1 MGKINEEKRAQWA
14 ALIQEQEA
22 SGLSR
27 QAFCKE
33 RDLNFSNFS
42 YYQNRLRKAEKPKS
56 IGAFSPVTVKNSF
69 AKQEIQLLLPN
80 GFQCTFPA
88 DLEMSQIKDLIR
100 TLLLC

>member
-1 MGKINEEKRAQWA
+1 MAKINDEKRAQWA
-14 ALIQEQEA
+14 ALIQEQET

-42 YYQNRLRKAEKPKS
+42 YYQNRLRKQEQSKL
-56 IGAFSPVTVKNSF
+56 IGVFSPVKVKSSF
-69 AKQEIQLLLPN
+69 SKQEIQLLLPN

-88 DLEMSQIKDLIR
+88 DLEMLQIKDLIR